1 MRFAIHFPGVI
12 VDIICWQENCGRKS
26 MPLEYRKG
34 IEIKI
39 PEPVIKGNYNVA
51 PTSIASGALKKL
63 DGTGKADDIIAILLE
78 KFNMRF
84 EAFRSCVEPEVRML
98 SGLRCIAHAV
108 IHEDGYSHAAR
119 LAGTS
124 SGQRGENCSREIFI
138 ERLEHLL
145 FGRPASLYE
154 GIYDF
159 VVGFLR
165 VAPVLLVQKFHG
177 MVNLPVPFGR
187 AFPVK

>member
-1 MRFAIHFPGVI
+1 MLFAIHFPGV
-12 VDIICWQENCGRKS
+12 VGDIICWQENRSRKS
-26 MPLEYRKG
+26 IFLEYRKG
-34 IEIKI
+34 VEIKI
-39 PEPVIKGNYNVA
+39 PEPVIKGYYNAA
-51 PTSIASGALKKL
+51 PASIASDAVKKL
-63 DGTGKADDIIAILLE
+63 DGTGKADDIKAILPE
-78 KFNMRF
+78 KFHLRS
-84 EAFRSCVEPEVRML
+84 EALRSCVEPEVRML
-98 SGLRCIAHAV
+98 SGLRFIAHAV
-108 IHEDGYSHAAR
+108 IHEDGYSGVA
-119 LAGTS
+119 LVAGAS
-124 SGQRGENCSREIFI
+124 SGQGGKNCRREIFI

-177 MVNLPVPFGR
+177 MVNLPVPFCR